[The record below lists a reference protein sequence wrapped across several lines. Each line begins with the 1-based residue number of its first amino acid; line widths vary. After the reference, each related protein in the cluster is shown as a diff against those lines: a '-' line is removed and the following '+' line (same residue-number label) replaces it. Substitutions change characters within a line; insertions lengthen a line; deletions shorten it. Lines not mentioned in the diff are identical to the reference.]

1 MGAGRWMRRLFGR
14 DRWRPVEV
22 TKDSRTSLS
31 LDYLT
36 FKDLTTSNDELL
48 EIIADIE
55 RKLEGGTAFGMA
67 YLRNRTVGCAT
78 HTYRMIICLDKLSS
92 RRYQEL
98 HVVFASMQKR
108 LEAILDR
115 TQPASPGTPRLIYP
129 LSEVDSSSAARVGG
143 KSANAGEIRNRLRLP
158 IPDGFAVSIDAF
170 AAFLGHNQLAGE
182 IRALQ
187 LKREPDDSGGLN
199 EISQQAQERITS
211 SELPPALAEAML
223 AAYDELCPTHG
234 SEPRVSVRSS
244 AVGEDGE
251 MSFAGQ
257 YTSVLNVGRAG
268 LVDAYKEVVASLYS
282 PQALFYRSVH
292 GIPDEDLPMGVLC
305 MTMVDA
311 VASGGACSVDPNR
324 PAAETLLVSGAWG
337 LGVGPVGGTVSPD
350 TWVVSKTG
358 AREILTSRLGWK
370 DTRVDPV
377 DEGGVASMAVQA
389 SERQRFCLSEAHV
402 RELASL
408 VVMIESHYHCP
419 QEIEWALDRQER
431 FVLLQ
436 ARPLRTAVGERTEP
450 APASQIDGHRLLLT
464 GAAASRGCG
473 SGVVRR
479 CAESDDLAAFPAG
492 AVLVT
497 RHSSPQFVKI
507 MERAA
512 AIVTDIGA
520 TTGHM
525 ASLAREFG
533 VPAVLDTRD
542 ATVVLA
548 EGSVVTV
555 DADSGGVYEGR
566 VERLLASNAVAE
578 RKSVVGTPI
587 HSILR
592 EVASVVAP
600 LTLTDPRNPEF
611 RPRGCRSFHDIA
623 RFIHEKAFEEMFRM
637 SDRVTS
643 ATQKATRLDERL
655 PYLVYLIDIGGGLR
669 RAPSPCV
676 RLEDIRS
683 EPMSALL
690 RGMMHPGLRWW
701 EPRPISVS
709 GFLAVATESM
719 LSPGG
724 GDGQRRLGDRSYAIV
739 AESYCNF
746 SSRVGYHF
754 AAVDAHCSES
764 RSRNYVS
771 FRFKG
776 GAADDGRRAR
786 RCELIGA
793 ILGRL
798 DFQIER
804 NGDLVNARLRKFPR
818 DAMLQRLDQI
828 GRLIVATRQLDMRL
842 GPGTPIAWY
851 VDAFLEGNYLFEP
864 PGPQVQSAPA
874 PEWPAGK
881 ER

>member
-1 MGAGRWMRRLFGR
+1 MRRLFGR
-14 DRWRPVEV
+14 DRWRPVEIP
-22 TKDSRTSLS
+22 KDSRASLS

-78 HTYRMIICLDKLSS
+78 HTYRMIICLDRLSS

-98 HVVFASMQKR
+98 HLVFGSMQKR

-115 TQPASPGTPRLIYP
+115 TRPASPGTTPRLVYP

-143 KSANAGEIRNRLRLP
+143 KSANVGEIRNRLRLP
-158 IPDGFAVSIDAF
+158 IPDGFAVSTDAF

-187 LKREPDDSGGLN
+187 LKREPDESGGLS
-199 EISQQAQERITS
+199 EISQQAQERIAS
-211 SELPPALAEAML
+211 SDVPPALSEAML
-223 AAYDELCPTHG
+223 AAYDELCRTHG
-234 SEPRVSVRSS
+234 SKPRVSVRSS

-257 YTSVLNVGRAG
+257 YTSVLNVDRAG
-268 LVDAYKEVVASLYS
+268 LLEAYKEVVASLYS
-282 PQALFYRSVH
+282 PQAMFYRSVH

-311 VASGGACSVDPNR
+311 VASGVACSVDPNR
-324 PAAETLLVSGAWG
+324 PASDTMLMSGAWG
-337 LGVGPVGGTVSPD
+337 LGVGSVGGSVSPD
-350 TWVVSKTG
+350 TWVVSKTRDPG
-358 AREILTSRLGWK
+358 ILTSRLGWK
-370 DTRVDPV
+370 ETRVDPSA
-377 DEGGVASMAVQA
+377 EGGVAPMAVPPG
-389 SERQRFCLSEAHV
+389 ERERFSLSEAQVH
-402 RELASL
+402 ELAGL
-408 VVMIESHYHCP
+408 VVKIESHYHCP
-419 QEIEWALDRQER
+419 QEIEWALDRQGC

-436 ARPLRTAVGERTEP
+436 SRPLQTSADERSPAVPDSE
-450 APASQIDGHRLLLT
+450 IDGHRLLLT
-464 GAAASRGCG
+464 GAAAARGCG
-473 SGVVRR
+473 SGVVHRFT
-479 CAESDDLAAFPAG
+479 EGDDLATFPEG
-492 AVLVT
+492 AVLVA
-497 RHSSPQFVKI
+497 RHSSPQFVKV
-507 MERAA
+507 MERAS

-533 VPAVLDTRD
+533 VPAVLDTRN
-542 ATVVLA
+542 ATLMLA

-555 DADSGGVYEGR
+555 DAIGGGVYEGR
-566 VERLLASNAVAE
+566 VERLLASGGAAE
-578 RKSVVGTPI
+578 RRSVVGTPI
-587 HSILR
+587 HTILR
-592 EVASVVAP
+592 EVAGVIVP
-600 LTLTDPRNPEF
+600 LTLTDPRSPGF
-611 RPRGCRSFHDIA
+611 HPRGCRSFHDIA
-623 RFIHEKAFEEMFRM
+623 RFVHEKAFEEMFRM
-637 SDRVTS
+637 SDRITS

-683 EPMSALL
+683 EPMRALL
-690 RGMMHPGLRWW
+690 QGMMHPDLRWW
-701 EPRPISVS
+701 EPRPISIS

-719 LSPGG
+719 LSPGA

-739 AESYCNF
+739 AEAYCNF

-754 AAVDAHCSES
+754 AAVDAHCSDS

-776 GAADDGRRAR
+776 GAADDERRAR
-786 RCELIGA
+786 RCELIGT
-793 ILGRL
+793 ILQRL

-818 DAMLQRLDQI
+818 DAMLQRLDQL

-842 GPGTPIAWY
+842 GPGTPVAWY
-851 VDAFLEGNYLFEP
+851 VDAFFDGNYLFEP
-864 PGPQVQSAPA
+864 PGPTPRSAPA
-874 PEWPAGK
+874 SAMREP
-881 ER
+881 

>member
-1 MGAGRWMRRLFGR
+1 MSGR

-22 TKDSRTSLS
+22 RKDSRASLS

-48 EIIADIE
+48 ETIADIE
-55 RKLEGGTAFGMA
+55 CKLEGDTAFGMA
-67 YLRNRTVGCAT
+67 YLRNRTVVCAT

-98 HVVFASMQKR
+98 HPAFASMQKR

-115 TQPASPGTPRLIYP
+115 TRPASPGPPRLVYQ
-129 LSEVDSSSAARVGG
+129 LSEVDGSSAARVGG
-143 KSANAGEIRNRLRLP
+143 KSANIGEIRNRVPLP
-158 IPDGFAVSIDAF
+158 IPDGFAVSTDAF
-170 AAFLGHNQLAGE
+170 AAFLDHRRLGND

-187 LKREPDDSGGLN
+187 LNLEPEDPNGLH
-199 EISQQAQERITS
+199 EVSQQAQQRIMS
-211 SELPPALAEAML
+211 SDLPPELAEAIL
-223 AAYDELCPTHG
+223 AGYDQLSRTIG
-234 SEPRVSVRSS
+234 YEPRVSVRSS

-257 YTSVLNVGRAG
+257 YTSVLNVDRAG
-268 LVDAYKEVVASLYS
+268 LIEAYKEVVASLYS
-282 PQALFYRSVH
+282 PQAMFYRGVH
-292 GIPDEDLPMGVLC
+292 GIPDDDLPMGALC

-311 VASGGACSVDPNR
+311 VASGVACSVDPNR
-324 PAAETLLVSGAWG
+324 AASDTMLISGAWG
-337 LGVGPVGGTVSPD
+337 LGVGPVGGSVSPD
-350 TWVVSKTG
+350 TWVVSRTG
-358 AREILTSRLGWK
+358 DPTILTRRLGWK
-370 DTRVDPV
+370 ETRIDPSAG
-377 DEGGVASMAVQA
+377 GGVAPTAVPAGDCQHF
-389 SERQRFCLSEAHV
+389 SLSDV
-402 RELASL
+402 QVQDLARL
-408 VVMIESHYHCP
+408 VGQIESHYHCP
-419 QEIEWALDRQER
+419 QEIEWALDRQGQ

-436 ARPLRTAVGERTEP
+436 TRPLQTTAEERPAAVLDGE
-450 APASQIDGHRLLLT
+450 IDGHRLLLT

-473 SGVVRR
+473 SGVVHRFTER
-479 CAESDDLAAFPAG
+479 DDPATFPDG

-497 RHSSPQFVKI
+497 RHSSPQFVKV
-507 MERAA
+507 MDRAS

-533 VPAVLDTRD
+533 VPAVLDTRN
-542 ATVVLA
+542 ATRMLA
-548 EGSVVTV
+548 EGVVVTV
-555 DADSGGVYEGR
+555 DANGGGVYEGR
-566 VERLLASNAVAE
+566 VERLLASSGGAQ
-578 RKSVVGTPI
+578 RRSVVGTPI
-587 HSILR
+587 HTILR
-592 EVASVVAP
+592 EVATVIVP
-600 LTLTDPRNPEF
+600 LALTDPRSPQF
-611 RPRGCRSFHDIA
+611 HPRECRSFHDIA
-623 RFIHEKAFEEMFRM
+623 RFVHEKAFEEMFRM

-643 ATQKATRLDERL
+643 ASEKATRLDERL

-683 EPMSALL
+683 EPMRALL
-690 RGMMHPGLRWW
+690 QGMMHPELRWW
-701 EPRPISVS
+701 EPRPISMS

-739 AESYCNF
+739 AEAYCNF

-754 AAVDAHCSES
+754 AAVDAYCSES

-786 RCELIGA
+786 RCELIGE
-793 ILGRL
+793 ILRRL
-798 DFQIER
+798 DFQIEW
-804 NGDLVNARLRKFPR
+804 NGDLVNARLLKFPR
-818 DAMLQRLDQI
+818 DATLRRIDQI

-851 VDAFLEGNYLFEP
+851 VDAFFAENYLFEP
-864 PGPQVQSAPA
+864 PGREMPSGQASASREP
-874 PEWPAGK
+874 
-881 ER
+881 

>member
-1 MGAGRWMRRLFGR
+1 MTRGARRWVHRLFGR
-14 DRWRPVEV
+14 DRWRQVEV
-22 TKDSRTSLS
+22 PKDSRASLS

-55 RKLEGGTAFGMA
+55 RKLEGATQFGMA

-98 HVVFASMQKR
+98 HVVFASMQTR

-115 TQPASPGTPRLIYP
+115 TRPALPGTPRLVYP

-143 KSANAGEIRNRLRLP
+143 KSANAGEIRNGLRLP
-158 IPDGFAVSIDAF
+158 IPDGFAVSTDAF
-170 AAFLGHNQLAGE
+170 AAFLAHNQLAGE

-187 LKREPDDSGGLN
+187 LKLEPDDSGGLN
-199 EISQQAQERITS
+199 EISQQAQQRITS
-211 SELPPALAEAML
+211 SDLPPELSAAIY
-223 AAYDELCPTHG
+223 AAYDELSRTRG
-234 SEPRVSVRSS
+234 YEPRVSVRSS

-257 YTSVLNVGRAG
+257 YTSVLNVDRAG
-268 LVDAYKEVVASLYS
+268 LVEAYKEVVASLYS

-292 GIPDEDLPMGVLC
+292 GIPDEDLPMGALC

-311 VASGGACSVDPNR
+311 VASGVACSVDPNR
-324 PAAETLLVSGAWG
+324 PAAETMLVSAAWG
-337 LGVGPVGGTVSPD
+337 LGVGPVGGSVSPD
-350 TWVVSKTG
+350 TWVISKKG
-358 AREILTSRLGWK
+358 MGDIVTSRLGWK
-370 DTRVDPV
+370 ETRVDPSAK
-377 DEGGVASMAVQA
+377 GGVAPMAVPPG
-389 SERQRFCLSEAHV
+389 ERERLSLSEAQVH
-402 RELASL
+402 ELAGL
-408 VVMIESHYHCP
+408 VVTIESHYHCP
-419 QEIEWALDRQER
+419 QEIEWALDREGC

-436 ARPLRTAVGERTEP
+436 SRPLHTAAEERARPEP
-450 APASQIDGHRLLLT
+450 DSEVDGHRLLLT

-473 SGVVRR
+473 SGIVYR
-479 CAESDDLAAFPAG
+479 CTESDDLEAFPPG

-507 MERAA
+507 MERAS

-542 ATVVLA
+542 ATSVLA

-555 DADSGGVYEGR
+555 DADGGGVYEGR
-566 VERLLASNAVAE
+566 VERLLASNASAA
-578 RKSVVGTPI
+578 RRSVVGTPI

-592 EVASVVAP
+592 EVASVVVP
-600 LTLTDPRNPEF
+600 LTLTDPSSPEF

-643 ATQKATRLDERL
+643 ATQKVTRLDERL

-683 EPMSALL
+683 EPMRALL
-690 RGMMHPGLRWW
+690 QGMMHPALRWW
-701 EPRPISVS
+701 EPRPISFS
-709 GFLAVATESM
+709 GFLSVATESM

-739 AESYCNF
+739 AEAYCNF

-754 AAVDAHCSES
+754 AAVDAHCSDS

-776 GAADDGRRAR
+776 GAADDERRAR
-786 RCELIGA
+786 RCELIGT
-793 ILGRL
+793 ILQRL

-818 DAMLQRLDQI
+818 DAVLQRLDQI

-851 VDAFLEGNYLFEP
+851 VDAFFEGNYLFEP
-864 PGPQVQSAPA
+864 PGPRPRSGPASAVR
-874 PEWPAGK
+874 EK
-881 ER
+881 